1 MRVVEEKK
9 ISPKIEETPK
19 SKINIASIIKK
30 NGIKENSEAIE
41 GNLDFL
47 TKLLE
52 EDSGNGSVAKF

>member
-47 TKLLE
+47 
-52 EDSGNGSVAKF
+52 GSVAKF